1 MLATFQVKVV
11 IVKCKSVKVKK
22 WVQPVKGRL
31 RHLLKSRAKRRESAH
46 PNSRYKIGSF
56 TCVVIGDFKIITV
69 YGNCC
74 RNCCRSSC

>member
-31 RHLLKSRAKRRESAH
+31 RHLLVIRTYGSSAVTRAFRLSISA
-46 PNSRYKIGSF
+46 NA
-56 TCVVIGDFKIITV
+56 
-69 YGNCC
+69 
-74 RNCCRSSC
+74 SCNAAVSNGTSLDWSMP